1 MLDRRRDAG
10 LAHAFDERHDVRC
23 DDRRVAAVLALELA
37 DRSVLCLRAG
47 GNHVSHR
54 REVQVHARSEELP
67 TPRGGLCLKVGRLE
81 LPLGDC
87 GRDRA
92 ETRTRQRL
100 DQATFL
106 VGGHEEAGS
115 GRRVLRGKRLDRV
128 RDLTHARDTD
138 RGLGSVPDRSEM
150 VRDDRPA

>member
-1 MLDRRRDAG
+1 VLDRRRDAG

-37 DRSVLCLRAG
+37 DRSVLCRRAG
-47 GNHVSHR
+47 GNDVSHR
-54 REVQVHARSEELP
+54 REVQVHARGEEMP
-67 TPRGGLCLKVGRLE
+67 TPRRHCLKVGRLE

-87 GRDRA
+87 GGDRA
-92 ETRTRQRL
+92 ETQTSQCL

-106 VGGHEEAGS
+106 VGGHEEADS
-115 GRRVLRGKRLDRV
+115 GGRVLRGKRLDRV
-128 RDLTHARDTD
+128 CDLAHARDTD